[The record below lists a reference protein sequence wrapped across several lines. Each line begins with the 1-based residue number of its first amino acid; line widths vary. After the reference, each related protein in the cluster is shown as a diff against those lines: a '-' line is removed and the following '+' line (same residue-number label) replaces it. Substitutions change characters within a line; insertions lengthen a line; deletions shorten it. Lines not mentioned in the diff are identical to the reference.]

1 MCLYLILSLFMR
13 YFLPI
18 FVSILAF
25 SSLGTSSLTIALPTP
40 SISKVLLAQKL
51 DCSNPGNLPQQS
63 MNRCAELSY
72 QQADKK
78 LNQAYK
84 QLTAKLEA
92 PRVKKLVAAQQAWI
106 KFRDASCKFES
117 SEVEGG
123 SMEPL
128 IFSGCLTRTTEVRIK
143 ELQQSIPG

>member
-1 MCLYLILSLFMR
+1 MR
-13 YFLPI
+13 HFLPV
-18 FVSILAF
+18 FASILTF
-25 SSLGTSSLTIALPTP
+25 SSLATSSLTMALPTP
-40 SISKVLLAQKL
+40 EISRVLLVQKL
-51 DCSNPGNLPQQS
+51 DCSNPENLPQQS

-78 LNQAYK
+78 LNQVYK

-123 SMEPL
+123 TMEPL
-128 IFSGCLTRTTEVRIK
+128 LFYGCLTRTTK
-143 ELQQSIPG
+143 ERTKSLQ

>member
-1 MCLYLILSLFMR
+1 MR
-13 YFLPI
+13 HFLPI
-18 FVSILAF
+18 FVSILTF
-25 SSLGTSSLTIALPTP
+25 SSLATSSLTMAFPTP
-40 SISKVLLAQKL
+40 ATSRVILAQKL
-51 DCSNPGNLPQQS
+51 DCSNSENLPQQS
-63 MNRCAELSY
+63 MNRCAALSY

-78 LNQAYK
+78 LNQVYK

-106 KFRDASCKFES
+106 RFRDASCKFES

-128 IFSGCLTRTTEVRIK
+128 FFSSCLTRTTEGRIK
-143 ELQQSIPG
+143 ELQESMPDQR